1 MIFAEAIEFSKK
13 FPTHHPKIFKG
24 FIDWGIWNSEIGEY
38 VVLADVTLFNDLS
51 SSQMKDYVK
60 KHKLK
65 ILQVKGHLMVC
76 ALR

>member
-24 FIDWGIWNSEIGEY
+24 FIDWGVWDPEIGEY
-38 VVLADVTLFNDLS
+38 VVLTDVTLINELS
-51 SSQMKDYVK
+51 SNQVKDYVK

-65 ILQVKGHLMVC
+65 ILQVRNHLMVC
-76 ALR
+76 TLC